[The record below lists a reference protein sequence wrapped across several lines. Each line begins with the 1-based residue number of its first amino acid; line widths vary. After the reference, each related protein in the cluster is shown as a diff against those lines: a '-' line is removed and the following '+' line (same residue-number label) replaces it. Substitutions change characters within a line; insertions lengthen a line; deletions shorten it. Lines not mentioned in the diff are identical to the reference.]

1 MSEEKK
7 TSHIYKLEQ
16 MASEYGDNV
25 TLRDIINKEKGRNIY
40 RCPKCGGTGYVYKTY
55 NAYPPGLPDSV
66 GSYLEGIHSIECDL
80 CEGVGYTQIKY
91 TPKYKQV
98 LEGYIPEEQEG
109 KSNSRYGKFQL

>member
-7 TSHIYKLEQ
+7 TSHIYKLEE

-40 RCPKCGGTGYVYKTY
+40 RCPKCGGTGYVYCIY
-55 NAYPPGLPDSV
+55 NVYPQILPNSGWAYKDGIRSV
-66 GSYLEGIHSIECDL
+66 KCDL
-80 CEGVGYTQIKY
+80 CDGIGYTPVKY

-98 LEGYIPEEQEG
+98 LEEYVVEKNDEI
-109 KSNSRYGKFQL
+109 